1 MTRVL
6 IVEDDL
12 EQARALKRT
21 FAKLRPDLSIV
32 TAENGRAATKLLGEQ
47 TVDVVL
53 TDLRMP
59 EMDGFE
65 LLAWLYDH
73 QPHVPVFTMSAF
85 DVNGAAARLSSLGD
99 IDHFSKPLDEHALVT
114 RIGETL
120 SQSVHGVVH
129 NVSLASL
136 LQLLEMER
144 KSCTLSV
151 SCDEKSGVL
160 CIDKGA
166 LVAARTGE
174 IAGEAAAIA
183 IIAWQSPSITIS
195 RLGDT
200 GPRTIQSSLGFIVM
214 EAMRIQDENARAAGY
229 SEKPG
234 SVWPIARRTWRPT
247 TTAPHE
253 GGNGNGLRLEPQR
266 PFGGDLLLQSGTRA
280 LALVDTATGNVL
292 SGAARDDCPV
302 GELARL
308 ASQLLLQE
316 AATLELC
323 SKGEG
328 VEELVLSTSSRCDVI
343 RPLGKSEFAMLVF
356 APEET
361 NLVIARAEL
370 DQFILAHSNPAAAR

>member
-6 IVEDDL
+6 IVEDDQEL
-12 EQARALKRT
+12 ARALRRT
-21 FAKLRPDLSIV
+21 FANLRPDLAIV
-32 TAENGRAATKLLGEQ
+32 TAENGAVATKLLGEQ

-65 LLAWLYDH
+65 LLTWLYDH
-73 QPHVPVFTMSAF
+73 RPNIPVFTMSAY
-85 DVNGAAARLSSLGD
+85 DVNGSAARLSSLGD
-99 IDHFSKPLDEHALVT
+99 IDHFSKPLDERALVA

-120 SQSVHGVVH
+120 SQSVHGTVH
-129 NVSLASL
+129 NVSLASF

-144 KSCTLSV
+144 KSCRLSV
-151 SCDEKSGVL
+151 SCDDKSGVL

-166 LVAARTGE
+166 LVSAQTGDT
-174 IAGEAAAIA
+174 AGEAAAIA
-183 IIAWQSPSITIS
+183 IIAWASPSITIS
-195 RLGDT
+195 RLGNAE
-200 GPRTIQSSLGFIVM
+200 PRTIQSSLGFIVM

-234 SVWPIARRTWRPT
+234 SVWPLAHRTWRPST
-247 TTAPHE
+247 TVHE
-253 GGNGNGLRLEPQR
+253 NGNGLSLEPQR

-280 LALVDTATGNVL
+280 LAVVDTATGNVL

-308 ASQLLLQE
+308 AAQLLLQE

-343 RPLGKSEFAMLVF
+343 RPLGKSEFALLVF

-370 DQFILAHSNPAAAR
+370 DQFILAHSNARAPAR